1 MAYAMRTIVLPA
13 MLCATF
19 VQAQTPSTKPVLI
32 SSKDSGHAF
41 PNRPIR
47 IVIPFAPGGSP
58 DVIAR
63 GIAAQL
69 DGQLGKNV
77 IIDNRAG
84 ANGIIG
90 AEIVARATPDGHTLL
105 HTPPAFV
112 LNGLVYKNLPYDVLR
127 DFMPVIQIG
136 NSGGYLML
144 VAPALGVNN
153 VKELIALARAKPLSY
168 GSPPAGNTLHLASE
182 MFKQRT
188 GVPMQHVPY
197 KGGGETFT
205 ALITGEVH
213 MLLVPPPSAMP
224 FVKSGRLRALAFTGQ
239 TRLAAAPDVPTFAES
254 GIADMVVDF
263 TWHGWFVPAKTPLEI
278 VNRLNDEARKA
289 LQTAKMRALMDAV
302 SFQPVAN
309 TPAEFRTFV
318 HSEMKRYAQI
328 VRAAN
333 VRAD

>member
-1 MAYAMRTIVLPA
+1 MRIMGLLFPGLLA
-13 MLCATF
+13 AAATAA
-19 VQAQTPSTKPVLI
+19 AQT
-32 SSKDSGHAF
+32 F
-41 PNRPIR
+41 PHRPIR
-47 IVIPFAPGGSP
+47 IVIPFAVGGSP

-90 AEIVARATPDGHTLL
+90 AEIVAKASPDGHTLL

-112 LNGLVYKNLPYDVLR
+112 INPLVYKNLPYDVLR

-136 NSGGYLML
+136 NSGGYLLL
-144 VAPALGVNN
+144 VSPTLGVAS
-153 VKELIALARAKPLSY
+153 VKEFIALAKSKPLSY

-182 MFKQRT
+182 MFRQRI
-188 GVPMQHVPY
+188 GIPLQHVPY
-197 KGGGETFT
+197 KGGNETYT
-205 ALITGEVH
+205 GLITGEVQ

-224 FVKSGRLRALAFTGQ
+224 YVKSGRLRAIGFTGQ
-239 TRLAAAPDVPTFAES
+239 TRLAAAPDVPTFTES

-263 TWHGWFVPAKTPLEI
+263 TWHGWFAPAKTPMDI
-278 VNRLNDEARKA
+278 VRRLNTEARKA
-289 LQTAKMRALMDAV
+289 LQAPKMRALMEAV

-309 TPAEFRTFV
+309 SPEEFRAFV
-318 HSEMKRYAQI
+318 QGEMKRYAEI

-333 VRAD
+333 IRAE

>member
-1 MAYAMRTIVLPA
+1 MRLVSVLA
-13 MLCATF
+13 CLVAATA
-19 VQAQTPSTKPVLI
+19 QAQSASTG
-32 SSKDSGHAF
+32 SGQAF

-47 IVIPFAPGGSP
+47 IVIPFAIGGSP

-63 GIAAQL
+63 GMAAQL

-90 AEIVARATPDGHTLL
+90 AEIVARATPDGHTLI

-112 LNGLVYKNLPYDVLR
+112 INALVYKNLPYDVLR
-127 DFMPVIQIG
+127 DFTPVIQIG

-144 VAPALGVNN
+144 VSPALGVAS
-153 VKELIALARAKPLSY
+153 VKEFIALAKSKPLSY

-182 MFKQRT
+182 MFRQRT
-188 GVPMQHVPY
+188 GIALQHVPF
-197 KGGGETFT
+197 KGGSETFT
-205 ALITGEVH
+205 ALMSGEVQ
-213 MLLVPPPSAMP
+213 MLLVPPPAAVP
-224 FVKSGRLRALAFTGQ
+224 LVKSGRLRAIGFTGQ
-239 TRLAAAPDVPTFAES
+239 TRLAAAPDVPTFAEA

-263 TWHGWFVPAKTPLEI
+263 TWHGWFVPAKTPMDI
-278 VNRLNDEARKA
+278 VNRLNAEARKA
-289 LQTAKMRALMDAV
+289 LHAQKMRALMEAV

-309 TPAEFRTFV
+309 SSEDFRTFV
-318 HSEMKRYAQI
+318 HSEMKRYAEL

-333 VRAD
+333 IRAD